1 MTKLFKI
8 KIHPLLIHLFL
19 YYTFQKSIFL
29 FLGMIFF
36 VTVHEMGHCITAFC
50 FGAKIKQIW
59 FTPVGERA
67 VIKGLEGVSFLK
79 RQIVFCSGP
88 IVSFIMAIICI
99 IQCNYIFTIFHL
111 SPVIKWNQVE
121 YIYCW

>member
-1 MTKLFKI
+1 MIKLLKI
-8 KIHPLLIHLFL
+8 KIHPLLLPLFL
-19 YYTFQKSIFL
+19 YYVFQENVFL

-36 VTVHEMGHCITAFC
+36 VTIHEMGHCITAFC

-67 VIKGLEGVSFLK
+67 VIKGLEGISFLK

-88 IVSFIMAIICI
+88 LVSLLPLF
-99 IQCNYIFTIFHL
+99 
-111 SPVIKWNQVE
+111 V
-121 YIYCW
+121 